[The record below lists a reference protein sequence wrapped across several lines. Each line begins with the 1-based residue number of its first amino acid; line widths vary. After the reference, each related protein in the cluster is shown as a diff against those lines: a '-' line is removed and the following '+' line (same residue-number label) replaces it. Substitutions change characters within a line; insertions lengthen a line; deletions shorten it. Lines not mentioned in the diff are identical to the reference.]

1 MSTSIFP
8 YVGGKTR
15 LQQIVSDN
23 LEIARE
29 KFQLRG
35 VLSVCGG
42 SAAELLCLRPGWDW
56 ILYNEIDQG
65 VAAIFAAL
73 STEATTKEMIRL
85 AKQRPY
91 TYEDYQENQKLW
103 KQGYPGFSLAEKAA
117 YAYTLVMQSYRGI
130 LGNCAIMKVTDENR
144 VDYEEKKCDFYNRLD
159 KLPEYCP
166 IFADWTVTSGNCFS
180 VLEQCKSRQD
190 CIAYI
195 DPPYVEDVCKTPC
208 PYLHGWSNQTHEKL
222 VDLLLETDMN
232 LKIMLSGYDNQIY
245 TRLERAGWRKERLD
259 TIDVPTSHTDGES
272 RQADEYAWFNY

>member
-42 SAAELLCLRPGWDW
+42 SAVELLCLRPGWDW

-73 STEATTKEMIRL
+73 STESTTKEMIRL

-130 LGNCAIMKVTDENR
+130 LGNCAIMKVTDENCL
-144 VDYEEKKCDFYNRLD
+144 DYEEKSVTFITDWISCRNTAPFLLTGQLHQETVSPYWSSVNQGRIALPILIPLMWKMSA
-159 KLPEYCP
+159 KLHVP
-166 IFADWTVTSGNCFS
+166 ICMDGQTKRT
-180 VLEQCKSRQD
+180 KS
-190 CIAYI
+190 
-195 DPPYVEDVCKTPC
+195 
-208 PYLHGWSNQTHEKL
+208 WSIFCLNQ
-222 VDLLLETDMN
+222 
-232 LKIMLSGYDNQIY
+232 
-245 TRLERAGWRKERLD
+245 R
-259 TIDVPTSHTDGES
+259 
-272 RQADEYAWFNY
+272 